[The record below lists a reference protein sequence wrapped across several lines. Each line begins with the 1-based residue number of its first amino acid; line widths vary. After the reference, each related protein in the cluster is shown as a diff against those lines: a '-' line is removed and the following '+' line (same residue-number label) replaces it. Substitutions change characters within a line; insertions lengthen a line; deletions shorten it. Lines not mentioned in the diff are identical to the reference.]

1 MVGTNDNRK
10 TRRIEL
16 RGQLRQRTIN
26 GVYSYRLTVANGTRK
41 EFFLRTSNYDEA
53 IQKASELDSIWIAP
67 TQEVALA
74 QMNAIRGFSVE
85 VQKNAEYFRFLTKKK
100 KKRLFSRYN
109 FRISR
114 VY

>member
-1 MVGTNDNRK
+1 MCPDTKRERHWDMVGTNDNRK

-16 RGQLRQRTIN
+16 RGQLRQRTTN

-53 IQKASELDSIWIAP
+53 VRKASDLDSIWLAP

-74 QMNAIRGFSVE
+74 QWTKIEQHFKMQILGCCSFS
-85 VQKNAEYFRFLTKKK
+85 
-100 KKRLFSRYN
+100 
-109 FRISR
+109 
-114 VY
+114 

>member
-16 RGQLRQRTIN
+16 RGQLRQRTTN

-53 IQKASELDSIWIAP
+53 DRHDEH
-67 TQEVALA
+67 
-74 QMNAIRGFSVE
+74 SVRAF
-85 VQKNAEYFRFLTKKK
+85 VCMFP
-100 KKRLFSRYN
+100 
-109 FRISR
+109 
-114 VY
+114 V

>member
-16 RGQLRQRTIN
+16 RGQLRQRTTN
-26 GVYSYRLTVANGTRK
+26 GVYSYRLTIANGTRK

-53 IQKASELDSIWIAP
+53 VRKASHLDSIWLAP

-74 QMNAIRGFSVE
+74 QMNAIRGFSME
-85 VQKNAEYFRFLTKKK
+85 VQKITFEEAWEKYRTHPD
-100 KKRLFSRYN
+100 RAT
-109 FRISR
+109 
-114 VY
+114 